1 MGDKAEEV
9 AQARSDAAAA
19 DAARAEA
26 EQAAAAAQAAA
37 DQAAAALSRAERKL
51 VLLTKERDGLKGIL
65 ASYDEEYL
73 NQQGGQ
79 TDATREDSPQLAGQ
93 LGGLA
98 GRAARPGRRR
108 LARQAASVCRAS
120 QASG

>member
-9 AQARSDAAAA
+9 AQLRSAAAAA

-26 EQAAAAAQAAA
+26 EQATAAAQAASE
-37 DQAAAALSRAERKL
+37 QAAAALSRAERKL

-73 NQQGGQ
+73 NQQGG
-79 TDATREDSPQLAGQ
+79 R
-93 LGGLA
+93 A
-98 GRAARPGRRR
+98 GRMRPDKGFRWPESRW
-108 LARQAASVCRAS
+108 
-120 QASG
+120 